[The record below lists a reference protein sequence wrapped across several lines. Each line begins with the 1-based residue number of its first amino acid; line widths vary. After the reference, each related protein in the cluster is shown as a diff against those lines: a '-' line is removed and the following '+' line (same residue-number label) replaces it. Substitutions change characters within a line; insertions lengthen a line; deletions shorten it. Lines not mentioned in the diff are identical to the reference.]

1 MMVSNERQF
10 FVREEQDAIAHG
22 KFGDTIGCEVSFMSG
37 VDEDVLLIIAIHQ
50 VTFRENKAITLV
62 RKTRYYATRILHLR
76 DGRMGERFQ
85 LHQIE
90 LERPICAFRFHG
102 HSTKT
107 DLRETMEL
115 RSKTRLK
122 ESLCAI
128 T

>member
-1 MMVSNERQF
+1 MFETR
-10 FVREEQDAIAHG
+10 H
-22 KFGDTIGCEVSFMSG
+22 DTSRVFHCG
-37 VDEDVLLIIAIHQ
+37 
-50 VTFRENKAITLV
+50 
-62 RKTRYYATRILHLR
+62 
-76 DGRMGERFQ
+76 DGRLSVRFQ